1 MARFQVE
8 YIPRLSTKGFD
19 LIEENINPSM
29 TSIDGESNQ
38 YSIDIILS
46 DLLKEL
52 SSEDR
57 KLLQILQVDNV
68 DYIEF

>member
-8 YIPRLSTKGFD
+8 YIPRLSVKGFD
-19 LIEENINPSM
+19 LIEENITPSM

-38 YSIDIILS
+38 YNIDIILS

>member
-8 YIPRLSTKGFD
+8 YIPRLSVKGFD

>member
-8 YIPRLSTKGFD
+8 YIPRLSVKGFQS
-19 LIEENINPSM
+19 IEENITPSM
-29 TSIDGESNQ
+29 SSNDGGSHQ

-57 KLLQILQVDNV
+57 KQLQLLQVDNV

>member
-8 YIPRLSTKGFD
+8 YIPRLSVKGFD
-19 LIEENINPSM
+19 LIEENITPSM
-29 TSIDGESNQ
+29 TSNDGESNQ
-38 YSIDIILS
+38 YNIDIILS

-57 KLLQILQVDNV
+57 KQLQLLQVDNV

>member
-19 LIEENINPSM
+19 LIEENITPSM

-38 YSIDIILS
+38 YNIDIILS